1 MSISLIF
8 KSTHRRSHVFDIQ
21 IHTLT
26 KYFLQFPKLYQ
37 SEIYKLNISELLKMK
52 SLKLLDMLMLDFF
65 QSQMNREYEYGLC

>member
-1 MSISLIF
+1 M
-8 KSTHRRSHVFDIQ
+8 FDIQ
-21 IHTLT
+21 IHTLM

-52 SLKLLDMLMLDFF
+52 SLKLPDMLMLDFF